1 MAIRQKICMGFNF
14 VFCIT
19 YLHDLIAQARSFLA
33 PGRGPERPT
42 CNEEAGAL
50 KVKGPVGG
58 GRPPREEWQREAFL
72 PSQAAHNQRSFT
84 RTALPALTTAS
95 CCQ

>member
-19 YLHDLIAQARSFLA
+19 YLHDLITQARSFLA

-58 GRPPREEWQREAFL
+58 GDL
-72 PSQAAHNQRSFT
+72 PGRNGKEKPFCHLKQHITSDPSH
-84 RTALPALTTAS
+84 ALP
-95 CCQ
+95 CQP